1 MPSWTASWPPKGW
14 LSPRSGESLSQGVS
28 ADTPFLCLLLPD
40 HPFYSLVSRAS
51 ACIKGSQTA
60 PLSSYFSAGIDIIP
74 SNIYREI
81 SKMTSA
87 GFDWSASVIWEGPG
101 AIVGNEE
108 HLSADRLDRARYAKF
123 LTNYLAA
130 EGKQRNYVLNL
141 NAEWGAGKTWF
152 IKRWYMELK
161 AHYPTVYIDAWQ
173 QDFSDDPLL
182 TVISSI
188 IDQLKMIAGKEN
200 PIPEGMRQ
208 RLLGLFK
215 VGSKLAL
222 KAAIKK
228 AGLEEDDF
236 SLEGEDANQLVDALC
251 SNQKERY
258 ESIQYLKQEIRQ
270 WVEGAVGLSE
280 GELNYPAFILI
291 DELDRC
297 RPSYAIEMLETIKHI
312 FDIPKVV
319 FVLAT
324 DTEQLQHA
332 IKVIY
337 GGGFDAS
344 TYLRRFF
351 KRRFM
356 LKKVSTSY
364 FIEYS
369 LGFDSAKCNHFF
381 PQFKNAKDLSMNLS
395 MIVDAFDLKLRDI
408 EQYLYKL
415 KAIIINA
422 ADKVDLILLSIFII
436 AEAHNPELYQ
446 KMLAVDVKSIGD
458 YFKCSSL
465 LEFNLPC
472 FINLTSNDECVINMS
487 IYDYL
492 RLFFI
497 SMQDDMLNAVDD
509 FNSFERI
516 ESDSADSILS
526 GLNENEV
533 LLVYCLANQG
543 LKVEEYQDLVELSCW
558 LK

>member
-1 MPSWTASWPPKGW
+1 MA
-14 LSPRSGESLSQGVS
+14 V
-28 ADTPFLCLLLPD
+28 APFNWD
-40 HPFYSLVSRAS
+40 DAV
-51 ACIKGSQTA
+51 QW
-60 PLSSYFSAGIDIIP
+60 D
-74 SNIYREI
+74 
-81 SKMTSA
+81 
-87 GFDWSASVIWEGPG
+87 GPG
-101 AIVGNEE
+101 AIAGSEE
-108 HLSADRLDRARYAKF
+108 SLSADRLARARYAEF

-215 VGSKLAL
+215 VGGKLAL

-258 ESIQYLKQEIRQ
+258 ESIQYLKQEIQQ

-280 GELNYPAFILI
+280 RELDYPAFILI

-297 RPSYAIEMLETIKHI
+297 RPSYAVEMLETIKHI
-312 FDIPKVV
+312 FDIPRVV

-337 GGGFDAS
+337 GDGFDAQS
-344 TYLRRFF
+344 YLRRFF
-351 KRRFM
+351 NRRFTM
-356 LKKVSTSY
+356 KEMPKAE
-364 FIEYS
+364 FIEYHLNENVFS
-369 LGFDSAKCNHFF
+369 DGNLFPHFDNL
-381 PQFKNAKDLSMNLS
+381 QELSMTLS
-395 MIVDAFDLKLRDI
+395 VLVGAFGLQLRDV
-408 EQYLYKL
+408 EQYIDKL
-415 KAIIINA
+415 KAIIGSRTRSF
-422 ADKVDLILLSIFII
+422 DLIIL
-436 AEAHNPELYQ
+436 
-446 KMLAVDVKSIGD
+446 
-458 YFKCSSL
+458 SL
-465 LEFNLPC
+465 LLITRDVAPGLYYSIVFESFGSNFNIHEQTTVLER
-472 FINLTSNDECVINMS
+472 FGKIKIQSL
-487 IYDYL
+487 
-492 RLFFI
+492 I
-497 SMQDDMLNAVDD
+497 SFGVPQIAMLETGLHANV
-509 FNSFERI
+509 
-516 ESDSADSILS
+516 SILTYLQS
-526 GLNENEV
+526 YFYAMKNRVQLVSQINKLDDQKNYMTHKLNGLTNAPIEV
-533 LLVYCLANQG
+533 CFLLYHLAEQNFT
-543 LKVEEYQDLVELSCW
+543 LSDYHDLVELSCC

>member
-1 MPSWTASWPPKGW
+1 MA
-14 LSPRSGESLSQGVS
+14 V
-28 ADTPFLCLLLPD
+28 APFNWD
-40 HPFYSLVSRAS
+40 DVV
-51 ACIKGSQTA
+51 QW
-60 PLSSYFSAGIDIIP
+60 D
-74 SNIYREI
+74 
-81 SKMTSA
+81 
-87 GFDWSASVIWEGPG
+87 GPG
-101 AIVGNEE
+101 AIAGSEE
-108 HLSADRLDRARYAKF
+108 ILSADRLDRARYAEF

-215 VGSKLAL
+215 VGGKLAL

-228 AGLEEDDF
+228 AGLEDDDF
-236 SLEGEDANQLVDALC
+236 SLEGDDANQLVDAIC

-258 ESIQYLKQEIRQ
+258 ESIQYLKNEIRQ

-280 GELNYPAFILI
+280 GELDYPAFILI

-297 RPSYAIEMLETIKHI
+297 RPSYAVEMLETIKHI

-337 GGGFDAS
+337 GGGFDAQ
-344 TYLRRFF
+344 TYLGRFF
-351 KRRFM
+351 KRRFY
-356 LKKVSTSY
+356 LNKCPSH
-364 FIEYS
+364 FLIEEFVADRFELLCS
-369 LGFDSAKCNHFF
+369 KTFHCFSDANDFSKTLAK
-381 PQFKNAKDLSMNLS
+381 
-395 MIVDAFDLKLRDI
+395 IVDAYHLSARETESFLDTLFAILHSVSERSIDIIYLSALLIMHAKVPAAYIVLRSGGKLLDAEI
-408 EQYLYKL
+408 DKINVNKDNAFSFKNKAKL
-415 KAIIINA
+415 
-422 ADKVDLILLSIFII
+422 
-436 AEAHNPELYQ
+436 P
-446 KMLAVDVKSIGD
+446 
-458 YFKCSSL
+458 
-465 LEFNLPC
+465 
-472 FINLTSNDECVINMS
+472 LT
-487 IYDYL
+487 
-492 RLFFI
+492 I
-497 SMQDDMLNAVDD
+497 SYWSCIQ
-509 FNSFERI
+509 
-516 ESDSADSILS
+516 S
-526 GLNENEV
+526 GLNEKVVWNADDFYEYIIQV
-533 LLVYCLANQG
+533 HKILSGYYLSSNDSKPEDINKLTMARFGRRYDESGRYYMVCLQSKG
-543 LKVEEYQDLVELSCW
+543 LTNTDYIELVELST
-558 LK
+558 LLL